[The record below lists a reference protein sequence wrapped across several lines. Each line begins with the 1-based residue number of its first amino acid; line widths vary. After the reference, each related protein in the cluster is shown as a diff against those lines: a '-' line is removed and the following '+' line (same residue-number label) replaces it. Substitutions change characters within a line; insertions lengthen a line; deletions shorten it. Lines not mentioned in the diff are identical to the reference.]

1 MKYHPSKEKIDCMS
15 DDRGIFCTTSESKMV
30 DVLMA
35 MNTIVYSLNDEEA
48 YWETGWMNIIDA
60 DADREDFE
68 DIVKNYPDIAEDMIA
83 LFPQIVKDFMK

>member
-1 MKYHPSKEKIDCMS
+1 MKYHPSKEKITAMT

-35 MNTIVYSLNDEEA
+35 MNTIIYSLNDEEA
-48 YWETGWMNIIDA
+48 YWETGWMSLIEA

-68 DIVKNYPDIAEDMIA
+68 DIVKNHPNIAEEMIA
-83 LFPQIVKDFMK
+83 LFRNIVKNFMK